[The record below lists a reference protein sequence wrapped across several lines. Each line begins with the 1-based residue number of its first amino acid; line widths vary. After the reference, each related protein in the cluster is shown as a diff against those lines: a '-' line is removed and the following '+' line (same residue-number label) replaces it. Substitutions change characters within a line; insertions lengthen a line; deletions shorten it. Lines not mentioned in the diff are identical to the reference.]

1 MVITYAY
8 GSQTWLASL
17 EGLIAKFQWKRYY
30 SSTVKPPGSPQD
42 LTRHVSFFL
51 AFLCCKKHKECQSF
65 GIHVR
70 LTRHI

>member
-42 LTRHVSFFL
+42 LTRHVSFFWL
-51 AFLCCKKHKECQSF
+51 FCVVKSIKSVSLSEF
-65 GIHVR
+65 
-70 LTRHI
+70 T